1 METIKS
7 VFNKQVDEF
16 FFRQLSLEY
25 VFVDSVNEPLYEEI
39 RRTRRT
45 LVDVHLDADATVDH
59 MTLVCNDRL
68 RTEKHIEPESCSD
81 DSPLHRELT
90 D

>member
-16 FFRQLSLEY
+16 FFRQLPLEY
-25 VFVDSVNEPLYEEI
+25 IFVDSVDKPLYEEI
-39 RRTRRT
+39 RRMRLS

-59 MTLVCNDRL
+59 MTLVCNDCL
-68 RTEKHIEPESCSD
+68 RAEKHIEPEFCSN
-81 DSPLHRELT
+81 DSPLHRELI

>member
-16 FFRQLSLEY
+16 FFRQLPLEY
-25 VFVDSVNEPLYEEI
+25 IFVDSVDKPLYEEI
-39 RRTRRT
+39 RRMRLS

-68 RTEKHIEPESCSD
+68 RTEKHIEPESCPD
-81 DSPLHRELT
+81 YSPLPRELM